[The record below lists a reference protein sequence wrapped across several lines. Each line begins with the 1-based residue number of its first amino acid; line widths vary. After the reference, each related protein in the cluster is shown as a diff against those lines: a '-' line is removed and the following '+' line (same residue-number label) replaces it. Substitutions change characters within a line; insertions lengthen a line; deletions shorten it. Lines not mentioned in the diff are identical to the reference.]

1 MPRIPVESNTA
12 TTVVVEGKSYLAFGG
27 CSYLGLSHHPEVIA
41 AMRSSLDRYG
51 ISTSASRETTG
62 DTTAHD
68 SLEDELAKFLNTDAA
83 LVVPEGY
90 TANLALAQAV
100 TQQYRIALIDE
111 KCHRSVAHAVTAA
124 GMQVHTYRH
133 LDADHAAAL
142 VRTLDR
148 DQGVVIWTDGVFAA
162 DGAVSPLDKLHSALP
177 GRGLLVVDDCHGF
190 CVLGKNGR
198 GTLSHFGLDSGLSRA
213 RVCITTT
220 LAKGLGCYGG
230 AIAGPRSLIT
240 LAQETAS
247 VYRGTTAC
255 PPPIVE
261 AAREALR
268 VVQREAALLDHL
280 HTNVK
285 LMHAA
290 LARCGVTCTPSPTP
304 VFTFVLESETRMAV
318 VHRLMLDNGVL
329 APLIEYPGGPTARY
343 FRLSLNA
350 KHTPADIAKFEQA
363 LATAM
368 LSTEQ
373 RSVTNVL
380 PRSHAAR
387 A

>member
-12 TTVVVEGKSYLAFGG
+12 TTVVVEGKPYLAFGG
-27 CSYLGLSHHPEVIA
+27 CSYLGLSHHADVIA
-41 AMRSSLDRYG
+41 AMRNSLDRFG

-62 DTTAHD
+62 DTAAHD
-68 SLEDELAKFLNTDAA
+68 ALEDELAKFLRADAG

-100 TQQYRIALIDE
+100 TQQYRVALIDE
-111 KCHRSVAHAVTAA
+111 KSHRSVAHAVTAA
-124 GMQVHTYRH
+124 GLQVHTYRH
-133 LDADHAAAL
+133 LDAEHATSLA
-142 VRTLDR
+142 RTLDR

-162 DGAVSPLDKLHSALP
+162 DGAVAPLDKLFAALP
-177 GRGLLVVDDCHGF
+177 ARGLLVVDDCHGF
-190 CVLGKNGR
+190 CVLGTNGR
-198 GTLSHFGLDSGLSRA
+198 GTLSWFGLDAAATRS

-230 AIAGPRSLIT
+230 AIVGSRSLIT

-268 VVQREAALLDHL
+268 VIQREPQLVTRLSENIEA
-280 HTNVK
+280 
-285 LMHAA
+285 MHAA
-290 LARCGVTCTPSPTP
+290 LSRCGVTCPRYPTP
-304 VFTFVLESETRMAV
+304 VFTFVLDSETRMAV
-318 VHRLMLDNGVL
+318 VHRMMLDAGVL

-343 FRLSLNA
+343 FRLSVNA
-350 KHTPADIAKFEQA
+350 RHSAADIARLEQA
-363 LATAM
+363 LAAALM
-368 LSTEQ
+368 ATEPK
-373 RSVTNVL
+373 TM
-380 PRSHAAR
+380 PRSHAAS